1 MKGVERKVL
10 DLFVLGAASG
20 GGVEFGTIFGTLIV
34 FLVLL
39 FLLSK
44 YAWGPLKNIMDERE
58 QMINRDL
65 DEAKR
70 AREEATKLQEENER
84 KLNEAKQ
91 EIDTMLTNAK
101 NQAKTEKQAIIDEAT
116 MKSDQMLK
124 DAQTEIQNEKD
135 RAMNDIN
142 DKVAE
147 LSILIAEK
155 VLNKEINDKDQ
166 KDLVEQYI
174 HEAGDK

>member
-1 MKGVERKVL
+1 
-10 DLFVLGAASG
+10 
-20 GGVEFGTIFGTLIV
+20 
-34 FLVLL
+34 
-39 FLLSK
+39 
-44 YAWGPLKNIMDERE
+44 
-58 QMINRDL
+58 
-65 DEAKR
+65 
-70 AREEATKLQEENER
+70 
-84 KLNEAKQ
+84 
-91 EIDTMLTNAK
+91 
-101 NQAKTEKQAIIDEAT
+101 